1 MSAMVSNRH
10 VLIVEARY
18 YEDIADQLA
27 EGAIAVL
34 GERGVSYTRHA
45 VPGAFELPSAI
56 AFSVGN
62 PDADSGTVRFDGF
75 LALGCVILGET
86 DHYEHICR
94 ETSHGLMQLALTHR
108 LALGFG
114 LLTCR
119 TYEQAVVRAAVDG
132 KNKGAEAAR
141 ACVRMMELRDLLRPT
156 PP

>member
-1 MSAMVSNRH
+1 MVSNRH

-18 YEDIADQLA
+18 YEDIADELA
-27 EGAIAVL
+27 KGAIAVL
-34 GERGVSYTRHA
+34 DDNGVSYTRHA

-56 AFSVGN
+56 AFSVG
-62 PDADSGTVRFDGF
+62 AAGAGSEAARFDGF

-94 ETSHGLMQLALTHR
+94 ETSHGLMNLALTHR
-108 LALGFG
+108 IALGFG

-119 TYEQAVVRAAVDG
+119 DYEQARVRAAVDG

-141 ACVRMMELRDLLRPT
+141 ACVRMMELKEVLRSSPQ
-156 PP
+156 